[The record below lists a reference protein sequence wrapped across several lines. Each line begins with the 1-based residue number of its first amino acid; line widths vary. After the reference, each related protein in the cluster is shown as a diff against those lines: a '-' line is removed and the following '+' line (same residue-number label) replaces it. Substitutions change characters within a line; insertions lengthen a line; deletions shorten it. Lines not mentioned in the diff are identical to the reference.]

1 MAKMNVTEKDF
12 EAFFQA
18 TESLMAMSGTLDEG
32 FDEEAYAINRQF
44 KSFKRRY
51 LKAKED
57 KKWVKK
63 KLSNI
68 LKQPKLLL
76 MKRHIHVRQR
86 LRYC

>member
-18 TESLMAMSGTLDEG
+18 TESLMAMSGTLEKG
-32 FDEEAYAINRQF
+32 FEEEACAINRQF

-57 KKWVKK
+57 K
-63 KLSNI
+63 
-68 LKQPKLLL
+68 Q
-76 MKRHIHVRQR
+76 
-86 LRYC
+86 